1 MKKILFLLIMP
12 TMAFATDNSK
22 YEDAWNKYVSHK
34 VDSLGKL
41 PGSAVID
48 SKRETVVIYYVN
60 GKKQTQTFSKPVIV
74 LKSKK

>member
-1 MKKILFLLIMP
+1 MKKILFLLLLP
-12 TMAFATDNSK
+12 TMAFADNSK

-41 PGSAVID
+41 PGSTVVD
-48 SKRETVVIYYVN
+48 SKKETVVVYFVN
-60 GKKQTQTFSKPVIV
+60 GKRQTQTFSKPVIV